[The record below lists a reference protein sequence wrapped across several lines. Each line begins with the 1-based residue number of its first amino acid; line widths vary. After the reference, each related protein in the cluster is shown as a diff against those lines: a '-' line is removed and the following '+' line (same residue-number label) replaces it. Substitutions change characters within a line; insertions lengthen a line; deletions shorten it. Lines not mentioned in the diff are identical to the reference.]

1 MHAVTRTETDMQNG
15 SSTLLP
21 SVNASHGFRGTIRQH
36 AEPHRAWMLAIATAT
51 SASEEAV
58 RAFLA
63 SRSGRHFADEVATAI
78 CSGRDVAAAIDGVVE
93 RWMELCITRL
103 IETEIGIPQGL
114 PYLTGFVLMQEA
126 LLNAPL

>member
-1 MHAVTRTETDMQNG
+1 MQNG

-21 SVNASHGFRGTIRQH
+21 KANGSHGFCGTIRQH
-36 AEPHRAWMLAIATAT
+36 AEPHHAWMLAIHAVAAAT

-63 SRSGRHFADEVATAI
+63 SRSGRHFAEEVAKAI
-78 CSGRDVAAAIDGVVE
+78 GSGRDLDAAIDGVVE
-93 RWMELCITRL
+93 RWMELRITPL

-126 LLNAPL
+126 LLTPPP

>member
-1 MHAVTRTETDMQNG
+1 MQNG

-21 SVNASHGFRGTIRQH
+21 RANESHGFCDTIRQH
-36 AEPHRAWMLAIATAT
+36 AEPHHAWVLAIDAVTTAT
-51 SASEEAV
+51 SASQEAV

-78 CSGRDVAAAIDGVVE
+78 RSGRNLEAAIESVVE
-93 RWMELCITRL
+93 RWMELRITPL

-126 LLNAPL
+126 LLNPPP

>member
-1 MHAVTRTETDMQNG
+1 MQNG

-21 SVNASHGFRGTIRQH
+21 RANGSHGFCGTIRQY
-36 AEPHRAWMLAIATAT
+36 AEPHHAWMLAIDAVATAT

-63 SRSGRHFADEVATAI
+63 SRSGRHFADEVVKALGN
-78 CSGRDVAAAIDGVVE
+78 GRDLAAAIDGVVE
-93 RWMELCITRL
+93 RWMELRITPL
-103 IETEIGIPQGL
+103 IETEIGIPQRL

-126 LLNAPL
+126 LLKPPP

>member
-1 MHAVTRTETDMQNG
+1 MQNG

-21 SVNASHGFRGTIRQH
+21 KANGSHGFCGTIRQH
-36 AEPHRAWMLAIATAT
+36 AQPHQAWMLAIAAVATAT

-78 CSGRDVAAAIDGVVE
+78 CSGRDVAAAIDDVVE
-93 RWMELCITRL
+93 RWMALRITPL
-103 IETEIGIPQGL
+103 IETEIGIPEGL

-126 LLNAPL
+126 LLSRPP

>member
-1 MHAVTRTETDMQNG
+1 MQNG

-21 SVNASHGFRGTIRQH
+21 SANQSHGFCGTIRQH
-36 AEPHRAWMLAIATAT
+36 AERHHAWMLAIDAVATAT

-63 SRSGRHFADEVATAI
+63 SRSGRRFADEVATAI
-78 CSGRDVAAAIDGVVE
+78 CIGRDVAAAIDGIVE
-93 RWMELCITRL
+93 RWMELRITAL

-126 LLNAPL
+126 LLNPPP

>member
-1 MHAVTRTETDMQNG
+1 MQNG

-21 SVNASHGFRGTIRQH
+21 KANGSHGFCGTIRQH
-36 AEPHRAWMLAIATAT
+36 AEPHHAWMLAIHAVATAT

-63 SRSGRHFADEVATAI
+63 SRSGRHFAEEVAKAI
-78 CSGRDVAAAIDGVVE
+78 GSGRDLAAAIDGVVE
-93 RWMELCITRL
+93 RWMELRITPV
-103 IETEIGIPQGL
+103 IETEIGIPEGL

-126 LLNAPL
+126 LLNPPP